1 MKLDTRCI
9 LCGRLDKDGVHMVWK
24 ELKMDHIR
32 VHMASVY
39 SANKG
44 VEEMLKLKKDI
55 RSKVIT
61 LLYL

>member
-1 MKLDTRCI
+1 
-9 LCGRLDKDGVHMVWK
+9 MVWK

-44 VEEMLKLKKDI
+44 VVEEILKLKKDI